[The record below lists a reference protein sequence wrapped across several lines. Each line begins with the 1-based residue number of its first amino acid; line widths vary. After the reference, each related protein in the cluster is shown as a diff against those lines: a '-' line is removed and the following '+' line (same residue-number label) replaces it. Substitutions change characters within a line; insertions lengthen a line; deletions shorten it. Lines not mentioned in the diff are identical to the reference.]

1 MRCAST
7 LLGIILG
14 GLLWSQACAC
24 RGATDLEREVR
35 SLLAD
40 RCQKCHGPEK
50 QKGGLRLDLRDAM
63 RDAGASGETAVVPGD
78 ADSSELIRRV
88 ASPDEFER
96 MPPAGPPLSPEGVRL
111 LKRWIDEGAS
121 WSGEAVV
128 AGAGGPGEMV
138 VTDEDRRHWS
148 FRPLKAVEP
157 PAVAHG
163 EQAPTPIDRFILA
176 ALADRGIAPAPPA
189 GPRQLV
195 RRVSFDLI
203 GLPPSPQDVEAF
215 VADPSTDAYAMMVD
229 RLLAS
234 PHYGERWGRH
244 WLDVVRYA
252 DSDGQERDADR
263 PTAYHY
269 RDFVIKALND
279 DLPFDTTV
287 RWQLA
292 GDELEPDDP
301 RAVAATGFLTAGPH
315 TVLNVPM
322 EEEKVRNRYNEL
334 DNLISTLG
342 SGMLGLTIGCARC
355 HDHKYDAI
363 PTRDYY
369 QMLGVFQTGDRA
381 EVPLV
386 PHAEVV
392 RHRERVAAWESRLK
406 AVKDRRS
413 RWRTESTR
421 RLEASL
427 RARKIDALAIGDS
440 DKALLK
446 DDPGSDRAEELARKF
461 EGELRITDEDRR
473 SAPGDDD
480 RRQRKDIDRE
490 VAAVEA
496 EKPPPLPTALAFVES
511 RSEPVPAWLLGRGDI
526 HLKKERVGLG
536 FLSVL
541 TGTRSPEAYWKAARV
556 ATPPGRS
563 TYQRKALAAWIAD
576 TQDGAGALLARVI
589 VNRVWQHHFGEG
601 LVRTVDDLGVQG
613 ERPSH
618 PELLDWLARDFVD
631 HGWRLKRLHRLILR
645 SAVYRQGVAYD
656 PSKAKIDPDN
666 RLLWHRR
673 PLRLESEALR
683 DAILVVSGTLNP
695 VAYGEAFKPPI
706 PAEAMVARN
715 TINPYPKDAQDVPA
729 TRRRSVY
736 MFHKRVVQ
744 HPLMQAFDGP
754 DASASCGRRNRT
766 TVAPQA
772 LALLNDPFVRSRSAD
787 FAARLREDAGPSPV
801 AQVELA
807 YRLALGRPPS
817 APECA
822 AALGFLDEQTR
833 RRWAGPAKG
842 ETRPLALTDLCQV
855 LFGLNE
861 FLYVD

>member
-1 MRCAST
+1 MRSISKILVIT
-7 LLGIILG
+7 LG
-14 GLLWSQACAC
+14 GLLLSQTSDS
-24 RGATDLEREVR
+24 RGAVDLERAVR

-50 QKGGLRLDLRDAM
+50 QKGGLRLDSRDAM
-63 RDAGASGETAVVPGD
+63 RDAGDSGEKAIVPGD
-78 ADSSELIRRV
+78 AAASELIRRV
-88 ASPDEFER
+88 ASSDELER
-96 MPPAGPPLSPEGVRL
+96 MPPAGPALSTEGVRL

-121 WSGEAVV
+121 WSGEAV
-128 AGAGGPGEMV
+128 AAAPGGPREMV
-138 VTDEDRRHWS
+138 VTDDDRRHWS
-148 FRPLKAVEP
+148 FRPLKAIVP
-157 PAVAHG
+157 PPVAHS
-163 EQAPTPIDRFILA
+163 EQGPTPIDRFVLA
-176 ALADRGIAPAPPA
+176 ALEERGLALAPPA

-203 GLPPSPQDVEAF
+203 GLPPSPEDVEAF
-215 VADPSTDAYAMMVD
+215 VADPSPDAYAAMVD

-234 PHYGERWGRH
+234 RHHGERWGRH

-269 RDFVIKALND
+269 RDFVIRALND
-279 DLPFDTTV
+279 DLPFDTSV

-334 DNLISTLG
+334 DDLLSTLG
-342 SGMLGLTIGCARC
+342 SGMLGLSIGCARC

-369 QMLGVFQTGDRA
+369 EMLGVFQTGNRA

-386 PHAEVV
+386 PQAEVA
-392 RHRERVAAWESRLK
+392 RHRERAAVWESRLK
-406 AVKDRRS
+406 AIQARRNS
-413 RWRTESTR
+413 WRTESTR
-421 RLEASL
+421 RIEASL
-427 RARKIDALAIGDS
+427 RARKIDAPAIGAADES
-440 DKALLK
+440 
-446 DDPGSDRAEELARKF
+446 LAREF
-461 EGELRITDEDRR
+461 EEDSRLTDQGRERVSGDEDRL
-473 SAPGDDD
+473 
-480 RRQRKDIDRE
+480 QREDFERE
-490 VAAVEA
+490 IAALEA
-496 EKPPPLPTALAFVES
+496 EKPPPIPTALAFAES
-511 RSEPVPAWLLGRGDI
+511 RSEPEPAWLLGRGDI
-526 HLKKERVGLG
+526 HAKKERVGLG

-541 TGTRSPEAYWKAARV
+541 TGTRTPEEYWKAARV
-556 ATPPGRS
+556 ASPPGRS
-563 TYQRKALAAWIAD
+563 TYQRKAFAAWITD

-601 LVRTVDDLGVQG
+601 LVRTVNDFGVQG
-613 ERPSH
+613 ELPSH
-618 PELLDWLARDFVD
+618 PELLEWLANDFVD

-645 SAVYRQGVAYD
+645 SAVYQQGVAYD

-683 DAILVVSGTLNP
+683 DGILAVSGTLNSES
-695 VAYGEAFKPPI
+695 YGKAFKPPI

-715 TINPYPKDAQDVPA
+715 TINPYPKDAKDGTA

-744 HPLMQAFDGP
+744 YPLMQAFDGP
-754 DASASCGRRNRT
+754 DAAASCGRRNRT

-772 LALLNDPFVRSRSAD
+772 LALLNDPFVRSRSVD
-787 FAARLREDAGPSPV
+787 FADRLREAAGPSPA
-801 AQVELA
+801 AQVELG

-817 APECA
+817 SPERA
-822 AALGFLDEQTR
+822 AAVGFLDEQAR
-833 RRWAGPAKG
+833 RRSTSPARG
-842 ETRPLALTDLCQV
+842 DPRSMALTDFCQA

>member
-1 MRCAST
+1 MRCVSKR
-7 LLGIILG
+7 LVISLG
-14 GLLWSQACAC
+14 GLLLWQASDS
-24 RGATDLEREVR
+24 RGAADLESEVR

-50 QKGGLRLDLRDAM
+50 QKGGLRLDLRAAM
-63 RDAGASGETAVVPGD
+63 RDAGDSGDKAIIPGN
-78 ADSSELIRRV
+78 AEASELIRRV
-88 ASPDEFER
+88 ASSDELER
-96 MPPAGPPLSPEGVRL
+96 MPPAGPPVSAEGVRL

-121 WSGEAVV
+121 WSGEAVE
-128 AGAGGPGEMV
+128 ATPGAPGEMV
-138 VTDEDRRHWS
+138 VTDDDRQHWS
-148 FRPLKAVEP
+148 FRPLRAIAP
-157 PAVAHG
+157 PVVAHG
-163 EQAPTPIDRFILA
+163 EGASNPIDRFVLA
-176 ALADRGIAPAPPA
+176 ALGERGLALTPPA
-189 GPRQLV
+189 SPRQLV

-203 GLPPSPQDVEAF
+203 GLPPSPEDVETF
-215 VADPSTDAYAMMVD
+215 VADPSAEAYAEMVD

-234 PHYGERWGRH
+234 RQHGERWGPH

-269 RDFVIKALND
+269 RDFVIRALND
-279 DLPFDTTV
+279 DLPFDTSV

-292 GDELEPDDP
+292 GDELAPDDP

-334 DNLISTLG
+334 DDLISTLG

-355 HDHKYDAI
+355 HDHKYDPI

-369 QMLGVFQTGDRA
+369 QMLGVFQTGNRA

-386 PHAEVV
+386 PQAEAV
-392 RHRERVAAWESRLK
+392 RHRERTAAWEGRLK
-406 AVKDRRS
+406 AVEARRKL
-413 RWRTESTR
+413 WRDETAK

-427 RARKIDALAIGDS
+427 RSREVEERTMGDAEEAPLKGDRR
-440 DKALLK
+440 
-446 DDPGSDRAEELARKF
+446 SDRAETPAPNRDMDDEERAHRKRF
-461 EGELRITDEDRR
+461 ECEI
-473 SAPGDDD
+473 
-480 RRQRKDIDRE
+480 
-490 VAAVEA
+490 AALEA
-496 EKPPPLPTALAFVES
+496 EKPPPMPTALAFAES
-511 RSEPVPAWLLGRGDI
+511 RSEPEPAWLLGRGDI
-526 HLKKERVGLG
+526 HVKKERVGLG

-541 TGTRSPEAYWKAARV
+541 TGTRTPEEYWKGAR
-556 ATPPGRS
+556 ASNPSGKS
-563 TYQRKALAAWIAD
+563 TYQRKAFAAWITD
-576 TQDGAGALLARVI
+576 TRHGAGALLARVI

-601 LVRTVDDLGVQG
+601 LVRTVNDFGVQG

-618 PELLDWLARDFVD
+618 PELLEWLANDFVE
-631 HGWRLKRLHRLILR
+631 HGWRLKRLHRLILQ
-645 SAVYRQGVAYD
+645 SAVYQQGVAYD
-656 PSKAKIDPDN
+656 PLKAKMDPDN

-673 PLRLESEALR
+673 PLRLESEALL
-683 DAILVVSGTLNP
+683 DAILAVSGTLNP
-695 VAYGEAFKPPI
+695 ESYGKAFKPPI

-715 TINPYPKDAQDVPA
+715 TIDPYPKDAKDDPS

-744 HPLMQAFDGP
+744 QPLMQAFDGP

-772 LALLNDPFVRSRSAD
+772 LALLNDPFVRSRSVD
-787 FAARLREDAGPSPV
+787 FADRLREAAGPSPE
-801 AQVELA
+801 AQVELG

-817 APECA
+817 SPEREA
-822 AALGFLDEQTR
+822 AVGFLDTQTR
-833 RRWAGPAKG
+833 RRSTGPARG
-842 ETRPLALTDLCQV
+842 DAPSMALADFCQA